1 MPLGALNYTYQD
13 LLNLCRQRGK
23 GYHSISY
30 EQSKI
35 MAILSKCYYG
45 NRDDQRI
52 YGFGCGSDYTTGRQ
66 DAIGKADTVY
76 GNANNMPNKVWGL
89 EGFIACMWEVMDNVG
104 VNVSSFAAWKAAKKP
119 DNDNTMPT
127 DAKWHIYDEKAKAER
142 VVQGIN
148 SSGFNI
154 TRLKHGR
161 FCDVIASSFSTDRN
175 AFSTGYAAGQWYNN
189 ARGRCVLRACL
200 SAYAYGGLVCAAAD
214 VASTVSGTGVG
225 ARLAFDGVM
234 ENESEIDSEE

>member
-1 MPLGALNYTYQD
+1 
-13 LLNLCRQRGK
+13 
-23 GYHSISY
+23 
-30 EQSKI
+30 

-127 DAKWHIYDEKAKAER
+127 DAKWHIYDEKAKSER

-175 AFSTGYAAGQWYNN
+175 AFSTGYAAQQAYSH
-189 ARGRCVLRACL
+189 ARGRCVLRAC
-200 SAYAYGGLVCAAAD
+200 SAAYAYGGLVYAYAYD
-214 VASTVSGTGVG
+214 ASSYSSTSVG